1 MSLLTML
8 QPALFDDEQVPQ
20 ILPDDSPRVRR
31 ADPITSHLAAD
42 SISKSGRRDSQ
53 QHVILDLTLY
63 GRSAAW
69 QISERAELRNQ
80 RWSPSRLRTALKEL
94 EELGRVVRFS
104 KSGVNPGGYSVD
116 EFEAVQS

>member
-1 MSLLTML
+1 MSMTTTL
-8 QPALFDDEQVPQ
+8 QPALFDDELVPQ
-20 ILPDDSPRVRR
+20 IFPDDSPRVRR
-31 ADPITSHLAAD
+31 SDPITSHLAAD

-53 QHVILDLTLY
+53 QHVLIDLTLY

-69 QISERAELRNQ
+69 QIAERAELRNQ

-94 EELGRVVRFS
+94 EEQGRVVRFS

-116 EFEAVQS
+116 EFEVAS